1 MKYNLISVYHTEDM
15 GEETSWYAHVLLERH
30 IIQKSCM
37 NHSIARITLIKKR
50 AQKVVGDYHP

>member
-1 MKYNLISVYHTEDM
+1 M
-15 GEETSWYAHVLLERH
+15 GEETPWYAHVLLERH

-37 NHSIARITLIKKR
+37 NHYRTHHTDKKKR